1 MPSYEKL
8 LQLADFLDVS
18 TDELLGRKIES
29 SQIIRENAQEKRLLS
44 AARML
49 NDAGVDELI
58 RYAGVLSGNLIFT
71 EKKAASSAV

>member
-8 LQLADFLDVS
+8 LQLADVLDVS
-18 TDELLGRKIES
+18 TDELLGRQIECP
-29 SQIIRENAQEKRLLS
+29 QMVRQNAQEKRLLS

-71 EKKAASSAV
+71 EKKAASYGV

>member
-29 SQIIRENAQEKRLLS
+29 SQIIRQNTQEKRLLS

>member
-18 TDELLGRKIES
+18 TDELLGRQIERP
-29 SQIIRENAQEKRLLS
+29 QMFRQNAQEKRLLS

-71 EKKAASSAV
+71 EKKAASSGV